1 MDLVAEAEASA
12 AVAEAVLEEVT
23 ADPAV
28 LITAPIITALT
39 DPEVLISAADGST
52 VHITDEDIT
61 EAVASVDLSAYFSCP
76 SSLFFLR

>member
-23 ADPAV
+23 ADSAV

-61 EAVASVDLSAYFSCP
+61 ATEAVVSVDLWVCFSCP
-76 SSLFFLR
+76 

>member
-12 AVAEAVLEEVT
+12 VVAEAVLEEVT
-23 ADPAV
+23 ADSAV
-28 LITAPIITALT
+28 LITDPIITALT

-61 EAVASVDLSAYFSCP
+61 ATEAVVSVDLWVCFSCP
-76 SSLFFLR
+76 

>member
-23 ADPAV
+23 ADSAV
-28 LITAPIITALT
+28 LITDPIITALT

-52 VHITDEDIT
+52 VRITDEDIT
-61 EAVASVDLSAYFSCP
+61 ATEAVVSVDLWVCFSCP
-76 SSLFFLR
+76 